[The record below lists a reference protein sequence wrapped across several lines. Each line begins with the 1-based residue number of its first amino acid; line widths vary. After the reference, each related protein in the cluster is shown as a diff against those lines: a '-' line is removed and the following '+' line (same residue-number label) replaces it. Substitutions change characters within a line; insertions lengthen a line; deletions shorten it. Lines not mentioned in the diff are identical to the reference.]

1 LLRRGCRRGV
11 TGSLLIIDGLQGSVA
26 RWFTRLIHEYR
37 HPAPMELTII
47 LGFGLLAALG
57 SLGVLVAYL
66 YGESKH

>member
-1 LLRRGCRRGV
+1 
-11 TGSLLIIDGLQGSVA
+11 
-26 RWFTRLIHEYR
+26 
-37 HPAPMELTII
+37 MELTII